1 MGESI
6 ITVSVTGLLAGFIF
20 AMPIAGPISI
30 LITSNALK
38 GRLRY
43 CNLVSLGASF
53 ADFTFVFIAVYG
65 VTKLYSF
72 YAPVIPYMYTVG
84 ALFFLYLGYRI
95 FITKFDLEHLEDK
108 THLVDKIKKKERGGF
123 YTGLMINFLNP
134 TLFIGS
140 LTSSFFVLS
149 LIASLGF
156 HTGGLAVK
164 MDQNVKAINKIEG
177 APVVDSN
184 ALKFDHI
191 DRLENIPIPK
201 RKVHQAEPTS
211 FPAHFHLAISICYAF
226 FLALGSVLWFYLL
239 AFMLVRFRQRINIKI
254 ISAIVRSLGVVLCL
268 IGIYF
273 GYMASK
279 IFF

>member
-6 ITVSVTGLLAGFIF
+6 LTMSITGLVAGFIF

-43 CNLVSLGASF
+43 CNLVSLGASM

-72 YAPVIPYMYTVG
+72 YAPAIPYMFAAGSV
-84 ALFFLYLGYRI
+84 FFVYLGIRI
-95 FITKFDLEHLEDK
+95 FRTKLDIEHLEDK
-108 THLVDKIKKKERGGF
+108 SHLPEKIRMKEKGGF
-123 YTGLMINFLNP
+123 YTGLMVNFLNP

-140 LTSSFFVLS
+140 LTSSFFVIS

-156 HTGGLAVK
+156 HTGGLAGK
-164 MDQNVKAINKIEG
+164 INQNMKEINKIEG
-177 APVVDSN
+177 THIIDSQ
-184 ALKFDHI
+184 ALDHKNL
-191 DRLENIPIPK
+191 DRIPLRVMRDHK
-201 RKVHQAEPTS
+201 AEPTE
-211 FPAHFHLAISICYAF
+211 FPVHFHLIISICYSF
-226 FLALGSVLWFYLL
+226 FLALGSVLWFFLL
-239 AFMLVRFRQRINIKI
+239 AYMLARFRQKINIKI
-254 ISAIVRSLGVVLCL
+254 ISAIVRGLGLILCF

-273 GYMASK
+273 GYMAAN

>member
-1 MGESI
+1 MSESI
-6 ITVSVTGLLAGFIF
+6 LTVSITGLLAGFIF

-72 YAPVIPYMYTVG
+72 YAPVIPYMYTIG
-84 ALFFLYLGYRI
+84 AVFFIFLGYKI
-95 FITKFDLEHLEDK
+95 FTTKFDIEHLEDK
-108 THLVDKIKKKERGGF
+108 THLVDKIKKRERGGF

-164 MDQNVKAINKIEG
+164 MDQNLKEINKIEG
-177 APVVDSN
+177 APVVDSV
-184 ALKFDHI
+184 ALKLDHI
-191 DRLENIPIPK
+191 ERFGNYPRPNRYLFLP
-201 RKVHQAEPTS
+201 
-211 FPAHFHLAISICYAF
+211 ISILQLVSVMHSF
-226 FLALGSVLWFYLL
+226 WPLAVYYGFICW
-239 AFMLVRFRQRINIKI
+239 
-254 ISAIVRSLGVVLCL
+254 RSCWYDSDNG
-268 IGIYF
+268 
-273 GYMASK
+273 
-279 IFF
+279 

>member
-6 ITVSVTGLLAGFIF
+6 LTISITGLLAGFIF

-72 YAPVIPYMYTVG
+72 YAPIIPYMFTAG
-84 ALFFLYLGYRI
+84 AIFFIYLGNKIIR
-95 FITKFDLEHLEDK
+95 TKLDIEHLQDNS
-108 THLVDKIKKKERGGF
+108 HLVDKIKKRDRGGL

-140 LTSSFFVLS
+140 LTSSFFVIS

-156 HTGGLAVK
+156 HTGGLALQI
-164 MDQNVKAINKIEG
+164 DQNVKEINKIEG
-177 APVVDSN
+177 AHIVDSQ
-184 ALKFDHI
+184 AIRHDQFDKI
-191 DRLENIPIPK
+191 QIPK
-201 RKVHQAEPTS
+201 RKVHKAEPTT
-211 FPAHFHLAISICYAF
+211 FPPHFHLAISICYAF
-226 FLALGSVLWFYLL
+226 FLSLGSIIWFYLL

-254 ISAIVRSLGVVLCL
+254 ISVVVRSLGVVLCL
-268 IGIYF
+268 IGLYF
-273 GYMASK
+273 GYLAAK

>member
-1 MGESI
+1 
-6 ITVSVTGLLAGFIF
+6 
-20 AMPIAGPISI
+20 
-30 LITSNALK
+30 
-38 GRLRY
+38 
-43 CNLVSLGASF
+43 
-53 ADFTFVFIAVYG
+53 
-65 VTKLYSF
+65 
-72 YAPVIPYMYTVG
+72 
-84 ALFFLYLGYRI
+84 
-95 FITKFDLEHLEDK
+95 
-108 THLVDKIKKKERGGF
+108 
-123 YTGLMINFLNP
+123 MINFLNP

-184 ALKFDHI
+184 ALKFDQI
-191 DRLENIPIPK
+191 DKFEYIPIPK
-201 RKVHQAEPTS
+201 RKIHKAEPTS
-211 FPAHFHLAISICYAF
+211 FPVHFHLAISICYAF
-226 FLALGSVLWFYLL
+226 FLALGSVLWFFLL

-254 ISAIVRSLGVVLCL
+254 ISTIVRGLGVVLCL

>member
-6 ITVSVTGLLAGFIF
+6 FTISVTGLLAGFIF

-65 VTKLYSF
+65 VTKLYAF
-72 YAPVIPYMYTVG
+72 YAPIIPYMYAAG
-84 ALFFLYLGYRI
+84 AIFFIFLGYRI
-95 FITKFDLEHLEDK
+95 IRTKLDIEHLQDNS
-108 THLVDKIKKKERGGF
+108 HLIDKIKTKERGGF

-140 LTSSFFVLS
+140 LTSSFFVIT

-156 HTGGLAVK
+156 HTGGLAFQI
-164 MDQNVKAINKIEG
+164 DQNVKEIKKIEG
-177 APVVDSN
+177 THIIDSQ
-184 ALKFDHI
+184 ALKHEQFD
-191 DRLENIPIPK
+191 RIPMPK
-201 RKVHQAEPTS
+201 RKGHKEEPTT
-211 FPAHFHLAISICYAF
+211 FPSHFHLVISICYAF

-239 AFMLVRFRQRINIKI
+239 AFMLVRYRQRINVKI
-254 ISAIVRSLGVVLCL
+254 ISAIVRSLGFVLCF
-268 IGIYF
+268 IGCYF
-273 GYMASK
+273 GYLAAK